1 MTVEDLGERPQR
13 DEAILAHVEL
23 YRLTI
28 APAVERLYFP
38 EENFPGQGRQRAAD
52 ALAVLV
58 RLGKLVARK
67 FPQARGSSIGET
79 YYVLPPNKSSK
90 KSSDAQGVNFDLQ
103 TLWLCALSETRS
115 YRLSL
120 SETRELFPTPP
131 HHHVRHVI
139 ADMGDGP
146 FVSRIYPSSVDV
158 SATVANLK
166 KFINEARSK
175 HRLGDWIDS
184 GDYGFCVLADHPQK
198 VEGVAAAVTSKRQ
211 GAGALAD
218 LARIEVALAPTAS
231 NVSQA
236 VSEL

>member
-1 MTVEDLGERPQR
+1 MTVEDLGERARR
-13 DEAILAHVEL
+13 DEAILDHVEL

-28 APAVERLYFP
+28 APAVERLFFS
-38 EENFPGQGRQRAAD
+38 EEKFPGGGAQRAAD
-52 ALAVLV
+52 ALAALV
-58 RLGKLVARK
+58 RLGKLVAHK
-67 FPQARGSSIGET
+67 FPKARGGSTGET
-79 YYVLPPNKSSK
+79 YYAPPPNKSTK

-103 TLWLCALSETRS
+103 TLWLCALSETRC

-120 SETRELFPTPP
+120 SETRGLFPTPP

-139 ADMGDGP
+139 GDLGDGP

-158 SATVANLK
+158 SGTVANLK

-198 VEGVAAAVTSKRQ
+198 VERVAEAVMSKRQ

-218 LARIEVALAPTAS
+218 LARIEVAFAPTAG

-236 VSEL
+236 MSEL